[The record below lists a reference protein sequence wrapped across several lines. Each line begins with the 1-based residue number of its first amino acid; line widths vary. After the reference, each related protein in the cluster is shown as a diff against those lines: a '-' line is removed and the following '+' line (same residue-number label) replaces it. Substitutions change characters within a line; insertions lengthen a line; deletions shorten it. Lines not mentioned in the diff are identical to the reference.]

1 MLLCSKLQKYN
12 PATFNKLIISEMEPT
27 LSEELK
33 SFQLKKKKGDMKTK
47 NTETVLIVMQNEI
60 LAIKNSSKMVE
71 ESQEIEDS

>member
-1 MLLCSKLQKYN
+1 
-12 PATFNKLIISEMEPT
+12 MEPT